1 MRPRRH
7 SAPSLRLRLLA
18 GTLVWV
24 AITLAGTGWFL
35 SGLFQQHVTEQLY
48 ATLEIQLSQLAGATR
63 ANPEGDISISTQ
75 LNDPRLQRPYSGLYW
90 QIDQVRNDEQPAR
103 PALLRS
109 RSLWDSVL
117 SVPQDLP
124 PNGALHRHQTTGPD
138 NQPLLLL
145 ERLIYPAEAPQQGLR
160 LMVAADA
167 SLVTEPIQK
176 FNGIL
181 GFALATLGLGLLV
194 ATVMQVMIGLRPLNQ
209 LRQSLQ
215 AIHEGKTRR
224 VEEQY
229 PREIQPLV
237 DDFNSVLGQNTRVVE
252 QARTHAGNLAHALKT
267 PLTILSNAAARPDDT
282 LPALVSEQVATA
294 RRQIEH
300 HLARARAAAAVN
312 VPGMRTE
319 VRPTLASLVRV
330 MHRLNPDKAIEASIS
345 HATTDPLFR
354 GEKQDLQE
362 MVGNLLE
369 NAWKWGQSKI
379 NITIESSEEH
389 FTIVIDDDGPGLP
402 EEQREI
408 VLSRG
413 ARADETVPGSGLG
426 LAIVSDLA
434 NLYHGALTLDN
445 SPLGGLRASLTLPTT
460 AVHSG

>member
-1 MRPRRH
+1 
-7 SAPSLRLRLLA
+7 
-18 GTLVWV
+18 
-24 AITLAGTGWFL
+24 
-35 SGLFQQHVTEQLY
+35 
-48 ATLEIQLSQLAGATR
+48 
-63 ANPEGDISISTQ
+63 
-75 LNDPRLQRPYSGLYW
+75 
-90 QIDQVRNDEQPAR
+90 
-103 PALLRS
+103 
-109 RSLWDSVL
+109 
-117 SVPQDLP
+117 
-124 PNGALHRHQTTGPD
+124 
-138 NQPLLLL
+138 
-145 ERLIYPAEAPQQGLR
+145 AEAPQQGLR

-252 QARTHAGNLAHALKT
+252 QARTHAGNLAHAVKT
-267 PLTILSNAAARPDDT
+267 PLTILSNAAVRPDDT

-294 RRQIEH
+294 RRQIDH

-319 VRPTLASLVRV
+319 VRPILESLIGV
-330 MHRLNPDKAIEASIS
+330 MRRLNQDKDIEASITP
-345 HATTDPLFR
+345 TTAAPLFR

-362 MVGNLLE
+362 MLGNLLE

-379 NITIESSEEH
+379 NITIEPGEEH
-389 FTIVIDDDGPGLP
+389 FRIVIDDDGPGLP
-402 EEQREI
+402 KEQREI

-413 ARADETVPGSGLG
+413 ARADETRSEERRVGQQCRG
-426 LAIVSDLA
+426 
-434 NLYHGALTLDN
+434 
-445 SPLGGLRASLTLPTT
+445 R
-460 AVHSG
+460 